1 MCSRRPRFGILDPL
15 YMMIRFIESEKVDF
29 GLTLNVQARFRFR
42 QRVQGADD
50 IPAALRRLCAS
61 HATRDLRHSSQLE
74 NWVRRVTTRSLI
86 V

>member
-1 MCSRRPRFGILDPL
+1 MSSRRYRFGILDPL
-15 YMMIRFIESEKVDF
+15 YMMIRFIESQELDL

-42 QRVQGADD
+42 QRVQGADS
-50 IPAALRRLCAS
+50 IPATLRQLCAS

-74 NWVRRVTTRSLI
+74 NWVRRVTTRSLM